1 MRKEEERF
9 RESSVMEGMI
19 SFRAVIKSI
28 ENNSSDR
35 IIERVY
41 IDIARKEKLA
51 RSLSYIRAMS
61 SKHNF
66 PIEYVSSEVINE
78 ITVGTS
84 HGGVVALTTE
94 RTIPVLNK
102 SHLEACKNGF
112 FVMLCGIEDPYNFGY
127 ALRSL
132 YASGADGV
140 ILNKRNWMS
149 AAGVVCRASAGAS
162 ELMPSYIAE
171 SDEEV
176 AKIFKECGYRI
187 VCTGLEGSE
196 PMWEGG
202 LERPLLL
209 AIGGEKRGI
218 SRSLLDLCDTV
229 VRIDYAGA
237 FSGSLSAAS
246 AASILAY
253 EVMRNN
259 AKR

>member
-61 SKHNF
+61 SKHKF

-218 SRSLLDLCDTV
+218 SASLLSSCDKI
-229 VRIDYAGA
+229 VRIDYGRDFPEA
-237 FSGSLSAAS
+237 LSAAS
-246 AASILAY
+246 ASAILAF
-253 EVMRNN
+253 EVLRQNS
-259 AKR
+259 R